1 MGQKYRIVLLEI
13 GKSSTPPVLEN
24 ITDSLILP
32 KILLIYPSD
41 ANALRICFLASTLGY
56 SNTMFQKRW
65 YRSLIFFFFS
75 HSERTVLKIQPEGWG
90 LSVRQELIKCEKA
103 FPKEVI
109 KSTVLEMLKK
119 AVLLS
124 NRSLQTSKSFH
135 SPLRLEI
142 KIKCPKVKEN
152 MKLNRFGDNK
162 LIIQ

>member
-65 YRSLIFFFFS
+65 YRSLIFFFFLTQKELCS
-75 HSERTVLKIQPEGWG
+75 RYSRRDEG
-90 LSVRQELIKCEKA
+90 
-103 FPKEVI
+103 
-109 KSTVLEMLKK
+109 
-119 AVLLS
+119 
-124 NRSLQTSKSFH
+124 
-135 SPLRLEI
+135 
-142 KIKCPKVKEN
+142 
-152 MKLNRFGDNK
+152 
-162 LIIQ
+162 